1 MDLAEIGIR
10 ADVTQ
15 LQKAVRELNKLA
27 DQGERTESRVSGS
40 MKTIG
45 VSFSSLTTT
54 IASAVSANKI
64 IDYADSWKQA
74 SAQLRQVTDSGSEL
88 LTVQMQLAGVADN
101 TRSSLESTISLYASL
116 DRATES
122 LGLSSKNVLGITET
136 INNLFLAGGASSA
149 SAAAGITQLSQAFAS
164 GVLRGDEFNSV
175 AENAPKILDA
185 LTAKLGKTR
194 GELRAMAEGG
204 KLTAKVLAEALI
216 DYSDEAQRLADTTE
230 KTFGQSMQSAS
241 NNAIEFVGN
250 SKVLNSAVDGIASS
264 IEFASENLDEFAAAA
279 AAVSIVVGVRLVS
292 SMAAAATASIAAAGA
307 AGTASAALAAIGGPA
322 GAAILAGAAIYYFAT
337 SATDA
342 EKAVEKLNP
351 SLDGLSE
358 RFNALGSAQK
368 KLVSKQ
374 YLKDIEDQ
382 KKLVDELTYSVGWLS
397 KASAGSLKGREF
409 LGLGGLDEAQA
420 ELEQAKSKLSDLQK
434 QFNEMNPPNAK
445 FEEWFNGII
454 SVDRAMGVLVANT
467 GDGVRKIWSMFDKP
481 PKTEVISD
489 EFKKLSAEIE
499 KQIALFGK
507 EGKASELAYD
517 IQHGNIKGLTS
528 AQAEQLIA
536 RQKYNDAQEKG
547 LEKQKEKYESLN
559 ESIKEHVALMSSME
573 SDINA
578 GIDKSFEKN
587 MTNLNESFDAAAE
600 NSKTL
605 DDMIKKAD
613 EFGGAWSRTGSI
625 IVDAFGSIADS
636 LEDYTKKMEELRIQK
651 EAADNFK
658 PTNAIDE
665 IKNEKLKIKLAEES
679 TKAQIGGYGKIAGAA
694 ATMFSEQS
702 KARKALNNAEKVF
715 TAIEIG
721 LALQKAAANATS
733 AITAAFAAPWPIG
746 FASGAAMI
754 AIMAGL
760 GVFSGSSGGGGPS
773 AADIQETQG
782 TGTNLGDSSGKS
794 DSISNA
800 FDEYSDIALDQLA
813 ELRGIRSAMNSL
825 SDGISGVAVS
835 LVRGGKFDG
844 ANVAGLGTRSNWD
857 ISNEALGKLDIF
869 GIAQKPLDALFGTT
883 TKKIKDTGLQIGSQ
897 SLGDIIAGDFEVFYY
912 NTVET
917 TKKKLFGLYKKVTTK
932 DVLAGADGDLSEQL
946 SDIFVYLGSAVSGS
960 LDVLGV
966 DAANAIEAF
975 QVNIGKISFKDLSG
989 DEIQAE
995 LEAIFGA
1002 QADLL
1007 ASYVLPQIEEYQRMG
1022 EGAFET
1028 LMRVS
1033 KEQAVFDDAL
1043 EKMGISLSGLSGLI
1057 RLDVAQSIIDLMGG
1071 LEEFSSK
1078 TSTYFEKFFREDEK
1092 IKMLGDSL
1100 KEAFGSVGQSVPAT
1114 REAFRAIV
1122 EGIDYTSESGQYLF
1136 ASLME
1141 LAPSLDQYI
1150 SAIEKEAA
1158 AKEKAT
1164 TATKD
1169 YAAIANKQADLQ
1181 IQLMESQGLATEA
1194 LAARRSREL
1203 SLLDESLRPL
1213 QEQIWAQQDL
1223 NKAMDA
1229 TNANIKRV
1237 ADERYNLETRLLQA
1251 QGNTQALREREL
1263 AALDASN
1270 RPLQEQIWAL
1280 EAKAE
1285 ADASAAQSAQDAAD
1299 AQQRAHDEAV
1309 QAAKDAAEEQARLI
1323 KGTQDALTGAIRKLR
1338 GESEQLNDLDRQ
1350 RAKNTLNAALAAAQ
1364 AGQSIVGFAGLED
1377 ALTAVS
1383 NIDKSAFVSAE
1394 DYQRE
1399 LARTLS
1405 ILDRLSGYAGMPTSS
1420 TTPIISNGALA
1431 MQTQTN
1437 QQMAQN
1443 MAAVE
1448 DKMTDLTVKIEENTK
1463 RTKMMLERWES
1474 IGMPAS
1480 RA

>member
-15 LQKAVRELNKLA
+15 LQKAVNELNRLA
-27 DQGERTESRVSGS
+27 NQGDQTESRVTRSMGGVKAAFLSIAGALGVGNMAGKLIETERQTGILTSSLKTVTGS
-40 MKTIG
+40 AKGAQQAFEAIQVLASQLPASVSDVTTAFTKMANLGLDPSEAAIRSYSNTAAAMGKDLMQMIEAVADASTFEFERLKEFGIKAKQQG
-45 VSFSSLTTT
+45 DNVSFTFQGVTTT
-54 IASAVSANKI
+54 VKKNSDDIVGYLKKIGDVNFAGASA
-64 IDYADSWKQA
+64 D
-74 SAQLRQVTDSGSEL
+74 RMSEL
-88 LTVQMQLAGVADN
+88 DGA
-101 TRSSLESTISLYASL
+101 ISN
-116 DRATES
+116 
-122 LGLSSKNVLGITET
+122 LGDTWDGLFRT
-136 INNLFLAGGASSA
+136 INESGAGDLIAK
-149 SAAAGITQLSQAFAS
+149 
-164 GVLRGDEFNSV
+164 GV
-175 AENAPKILDA
+175 
-185 LTAKLGKTR
+185 
-194 GELRAMAEGG
+194 
-204 KLTAKVLAEALI
+204 
-216 DYSDEAQRLADTTE
+216 
-230 KTFGQSMQSAS
+230 
-241 NNAIEFVGN
+241 
-250 SKVLNSAVDGIASS
+250 
-264 IEFASENLDEFAAAA
+264 
-279 AAVSIVVGVRLVS
+279 
-292 SMAAAATASIAAAGA
+292 
-307 AGTASAALAAIGGPA
+307 
-322 GAAILAGAAIYYFAT
+322 T
-337 SATDA
+337 SATEAIQELNDFIKSGQMGGYIDA
-342 EKAVEKLNP
+342 IGERFSWVWDIAKKGVSTVIDAIQGMYGLWYMASNETLGAVGSSTDEYFAAVRDGFTSAPENIKAFIQVITVELAVLVDKAMAYGKSIAFYMKPKNWVNDAKAPNLTAALDGINKAREDSIQGIFNEKAAVESSYDAQIKKANDLRAAFDAKNN
-351 SLDGLSE
+351 SAKGDVLGQYKKGGGAGV
-358 RFNALGSAQK
+358 NAEDDLKAQK
-368 KLVSKQ
+368 KA
-374 YLKDIEDQ
+374 Y
-382 KKLVDELTYSVGWLS
+382 DELN
-397 KASAGSLKGREF
+397 K
-409 LGLGGLDEAQA
+409 
-420 ELEQAKSKLSDLQK
+420 
-434 QFNEMNPPNAK
+434 
-445 FEEWFNGII
+445 
-454 SVDRAMGVLVANT
+454 
-467 GDGVRKIWSMFDKP
+467 
-481 PKTEVISD
+481 
-489 EFKKLSAEIE
+489 
-499 KQIALFGK
+499 
-507 EGKASELAYD
+507 
-517 IQHGNIKGLTS
+517 
-528 AQAEQLIA
+528 
-536 RQKYNDAQEKG
+536 
-547 LEKQKEKYESLN
+547 
-559 ESIKEHVALMSSME
+559 SIKEHVELMESME

-578 GIDKSFEKN
+578 SIGSSFENN

-721 LALQKAAANATS
+721 LALQKAAANAKS
-733 AITAAFAAPWPIG
+733 AITEAFAAPWPIG

-825 SDGISGVAVS
+825 SDGISGLAIS
-835 LVRGGKFDG
+835 LVRGGQFEG
-844 ANVAGLGTRSNWD
+844 ANISGLGKTNSTGIGGA
-857 ISNEALGKLDIF
+857 ISGWVL
-869 GIAQKPLDALFGTT
+869 GTT
-883 TKKIKDTGLQIGSQ
+883 TKKLVDTGLQIGSQ
-897 SLGDIIAGDFEVFYY
+897 ELGDIMAGDFEAFYY
-912 NTVET
+912 NTIKT
-917 TKKKLFGLYKKVTTK
+917 TKKKLFGLSKKTSTR
-932 DVLAGADGDLSEQL
+932 DELTGADAGLSDQL
-946 SDIFVYLGSAVSGS
+946 SDIFIYLGSAVSGS

-1043 EKMGISLSGLSGLI
+1043 EKMGVSLSGLSGLI

-1100 KEAFGSVGQSVPAT
+1100 KEAFGSIGQSVPAT

-1181 IQLMESQGLATEA
+1181 IQLMEAQGLATEA

-1229 TNANIKRV
+1229 TNANMKRV

-1463 RTKMMLERWES
+1463 RTKMMLERWEA

>member
-1 MDLAEIGIR
+1 MTDLATIGIR

-15 LQKAVRELNKLA
+15 LQKAVNELNRLA
-27 DQGERTESRVSGS
+27 NQGDQTESRVTRSMGGVKAAFLSIAGALGAGKMAGKLIETERQTGILTSSLKTVTGS
-40 MKTIG
+40 AKDAQQAFEAIQVLASQLPESVGDVTTAFTKMANLGLDPSEAAIRSYSNTAAAMGKDLMQMIEAVADASTFEFERLKEFGIKAKQQG
-45 VSFSSLTTT
+45 DNVSFTFQGVTTT
-54 IASAVSANKI
+54 VKKSSEEITGYLKGIGDVNFAGASADRMATL
-64 IDYADSWKQA
+64 DGA
-74 SAQLRQVTDSGSEL
+74 
-88 LTVQMQLAGVADN
+88 
-101 TRSSLESTISLYASL
+101 ISN
-116 DRATES
+116 
-122 LGLSSKNVLGITET
+122 LGDTWDGLFRT
-136 INNLFLAGGASSA
+136 INSAG
-149 SAAAGITQLSQAFAS
+149 AGELIAS
-164 GVLRGDEFNSV
+164 GVRGATEAIKDLNDFIKSGQMAGYIEAIGERFSWVWDIAKSGVSTVIDAIQGLYGLWYMASNETLGAVGSSTDEFF
-175 AENAPKILDA
+175 AAIPENIKTFIQVITVELAALVDKAMAYGKSIAFYMNPKNWVNDAKAPN
-185 LTAKLGKTR
+185 LTA
-194 GELRAMAEGG
+194 
-204 KLTAKVLAEALI
+204 AL
-216 DYSDEAQRLADTTE
+216 
-230 KTFGQSMQSAS
+230 
-241 NNAIEFVGN
+241 
-250 SKVLNSAVDGIASS
+250 DGIKKAREDS
-264 IEFASENLDEFAAAA
+264 IQ
-279 AAVSIVVGVRLVS
+279 SI
-292 SMAAAATASIAAAGA
+292 
-307 AGTASAALAAIGGPA
+307 
-322 GAAILAGAAIYYFAT
+322 
-337 SATDA
+337 
-342 EKAVEKLNP
+342 
-351 SLDGLSE
+351 
-358 RFNALGSAQK
+358 
-368 KLVSKQ
+368 
-374 YLKDIEDQ
+374 
-382 KKLVDELTYSVGWLS
+382 
-397 KASAGSLKGREF
+397 
-409 LGLGGLDEAQA
+409 
-420 ELEQAKSKLSDLQK
+420 
-434 QFNEMNPPNAK
+434 FNEK
-445 FEEWFNGII
+445 
-454 SVDRAMGVLVANT
+454 
-467 GDGVRKIWSMFDKP
+467 
-481 PKTEVISD
+481 
-489 EFKKLSAEIE
+489 
-499 KQIALFGK
+499 
-507 EGKASELAYD
+507 
-517 IQHGNIKGLTS
+517 
-528 AQAEQLIA
+528 
-536 RQKYNDAQEKG
+536 
-547 LEKQKEKYESLN
+547 
-559 ESIKEHVALMSSME
+559 
-573 SDINA
+573 
-578 GIDKSFEKN
+578 
-587 MTNLNESFDAAAE
+587 AAAE
-600 NSKTL
+600 SSY
-605 DDMIKKAD
+605 DAQIKKANDLRAAFDAKNNSAKGDVLGQYKKGGGAGGQAD
-613 EFGGAWSRTGSI
+613 EQLKAAEKSAKDAAKAQEQLQESIAGVLIGLNDQHLQLTMSADAYLEYTLRAQGASDAQIQFALKTQQSNKSIEDSKQAALDYQKSIDDITKSADDFGGAWSRTGSVV
-625 IVDAFGSIADS
+625 VDAFGSIADS
-636 LEDYTKKMEELRIQK
+636 LNDYMSQLDTLQK
-651 EAADNFK
+651 QREAIAKAEAEPNK
-658 PTNAIDE
+658 TAQQAMAL
-665 IKNEKLKIKLAEES
+665 EKAKVKLEQDSVKS
-679 TKAQIGGYGKIAGAA
+679 TLSGYGKMAGAA

-702 KARKALNNAEKVF
+702 KARKALNNAEKAF

-825 SDGISGVAVS
+825 SDGISGLAVS

-844 ANVAGLGTRSNWD
+844 ANVAGLGAQSNWD

-883 TKKIKDTGLQIGSQ
+883 KKKIKDTGLQIGSQ
-897 SLGDIIAGDFEVFYY
+897 SLGDIIAGDFEAFYY

-917 TKKKLFGLYKKVTTK
+917 TKKKLFGLSKKVTTK
-932 DVLAGADGDLSEQL
+932 DVLSGADGDLSEQL

-1078 TSTYFEKFFREDEK
+1078 TSTYFEKFFSEDEK

-1141 LAPSLDQYI
+1141 LAPGLDQYI

-1169 YAAIANKQADLQ
+1169 YAAIADKQADLQ

-1463 RTKMMLERWES
+1463 RTKMMLERWEA

-1480 RA
+1480 RV

>member
-337 SATDA
+337 SSTDA

-587 MTNLNESFDAAAE
+587 MTNLNESFDADAE

-715 TAIEIG
+715 IAIEIG
-721 LALQKAAANATS
+721 LARQKAAANATS
-733 AITAAFAAPWPIG
+733 AITEAFAAPWPIG

-825 SDGISGVAVS
+825 NDGIMGLAIS
-835 LVRGGKFDG
+835 LVRGGQFEG
-844 ANVAGLGTRSNWD
+844 ANISGLGKTNSTGIGGA
-857 ISNEALGKLDIF
+857 ISGWVL
-869 GIAQKPLDALFGTT
+869 GTT
-883 TKKIKDTGLQIGSQ
+883 TKKLVDTGLQIGSQ
-897 SLGDIIAGDFEVFYY
+897 ELGDIMAGDFEAFYY
-912 NTVET
+912 NTIKT
-917 TKKKLFGLYKKVTTK
+917 TKKKLFGLSKKTSTR
-932 DVLAGADGDLSEQL
+932 DELTGADAGLSDQL
-946 SDIFVYLGSAVSGS
+946 SDIFIYLGSAVSGS

-1043 EKMGISLSGLSGLI
+1043 EKMGVSLSGLSGLI

-1100 KEAFGSVGQSVPAT
+1100 KEAFGSIGQSVPAT

-1122 EGIDYTSESGQYLF
+1122 DGIDYTSESGQYLF

-1158 AKEKAT
+1158 AKEKEAE
-1164 TATKD
+1164 AKEKE
-1169 YAAIANKQADLQ
+1169 AEAKEKEAEAIANKQADLQ
-1181 IQLMESQGLATEA
+1181 IQLMEAQGLATEA

-1203 SLLDESLRPL
+1203 SLLDESLGPL

-1229 TNANIKRV
+1229 TNRV
-1237 ADERYNLETRLLQA
+1237 ADESYNLETRLLQA
-1251 QGNTQALREREL
+1251 QGDTQALRDREL

-1463 RTKMMLERWES
+1463 RTKMMLERWEA

>member
-409 LGLGGLDEAQA
+409 LGFGGLDEAQA

-489 EFKKLSAEIE
+489 EFKKLSAE
-499 KQIALFGK
+499 
-507 EGKASELAYD
+507 
-517 IQHGNIKGLTS
+517 
-528 AQAEQLIA
+528 
-536 RQKYNDAQEKG
+536 NDAQEKG

-825 SDGISGVAVS
+825 NDGIMGLAIS
-835 LVRGGKFDG
+835 LVRGGQFEG
-844 ANVAGLGTRSNWD
+844 ANISGLGKTNSTGIGGA
-857 ISNEALGKLDIF
+857 ISGWVL
-869 GIAQKPLDALFGTT
+869 GTT
-883 TKKIKDTGLQIGSQ
+883 TKKLVDTGLQIGSQ
-897 SLGDIIAGDFEVFYY
+897 ELGDIMAGDFEAFYY
-912 NTVET
+912 NTIKT
-917 TKKKLFGLYKKVTTK
+917 TKKKLFGLSKKTSTR
-932 DVLAGADGDLSEQL
+932 DELTGADAGLSDQL
-946 SDIFVYLGSAVSGS
+946 SDIFIYLGSAVSGS

-1007 ASYVLPQIEEYQRMG
+1007 AEYVLPQIEEYQRMG

-1043 EKMGISLSGLSGLI
+1043 EKMGVSLSGLSGLI

-1100 KEAFGSVGQSVPAT
+1100 KEAFGSIGQSVPAT

-1181 IQLMESQGLATEA
+1181 IQLMEAQGLATEA

-1229 TNANIKRV
+1229 TNANMKRV

-1463 RTKMMLERWES
+1463 RTKMMLERWEA

>member
-1 MDLAEIGIR
+1 MDLALIGIR

-15 LQKAVRELNKLA
+15 LQEAVNELNRLA
-27 DQGERTESRVSGS
+27 NQGDQTESRVTRSMGGVKAAFLSIAGALGVGNMAGKLIETERQTGILTSSLKTVTGS
-40 MKTIG
+40 AKGAQQAFEAIQVLASQLPESVSDVTTAFTKMANLGLDPSEAAIRSYSNTAAAMGKDLMQMIEAVADASTFEFERLKEFGIKAKQQG
-45 VSFSSLTTT
+45 DNVSFTFQGVTTT
-54 IASAVSANKI
+54 VKKS
-64 IDYADSWKQA
+64 
-74 SAQLRQVTDSGSEL
+74 SEEITGYL
-88 LTVQMQLAGVADN
+88 
-101 TRSSLESTISLYASL
+101 
-116 DRATES
+116 
-122 LGLSSKNVLGITET
+122 KGIGDV
-136 INNLFLAGGASSA
+136 NFAGASSDRMA
-149 SAAAGITQLSQAFAS
+149 T
-164 GVLRGDEFNSV
+164 
-175 AENAPKILDA
+175 LDGA
-185 LTAKLGKTR
+185 
-194 GELRAMAEGG
+194 
-204 KLTAKVLAEALI
+204 I
-216 DYSDEAQRLADTTE
+216 SNLADTWDGLFRT
-230 KTFGQSMQSAS
+230 
-241 NNAIEFVGN
+241 I
-250 SKVLNSAVDGIASS
+250 NSAGAGELIASS
-264 IEFASENLDEFAAAA
+264 VRGATEAIQDLSDFIKSGQMAGYIDAIGERFSWVWDIAKKGVSTVIDAIQGMYGLWYMASNETLGAVGSSTDEYFAAIRDGFLNAPENIKTFIQVITVELAVLVDKAMAYGESIAFFMNPKNWVNDAKAPNLTAALDGINKAREDSIQSIFNEKAAVESSYDAQIKKANDLRAAFDAKNNSAKGDVLGQYKKGGGAGGQTDEQLKAAEKSAKDAAKDAAKAKEQLQESIAGVLIGLNDQYLQLTMSADAYLEYTLRAQGASDAQIEFALKTQQSNK
-279 AAVSIVVGVRLVS
+279 SIE
-292 SMAAAATASIAAAGA
+292 
-307 AGTASAALAAIGGPA
+307 
-322 GAAILAGAAIYYFAT
+322 
-337 SATDA
+337 D
-342 EKAVEKLNP
+342 
-351 SLDGLSE
+351 
-358 RFNALGSAQK
+358 
-368 KLVSKQ
+368 SKQ
-374 YLKDIEDQ
+374 AASDYQKSIDDIT
-382 KKLVDELTYSVGWLS
+382 K
-397 KASAGSLKGREF
+397 SA
-409 LGLGGLDEAQA
+409 
-420 ELEQAKSKLSDLQK
+420 
-434 QFNEMNPPNAK
+434 
-445 FEEWFNGII
+445 
-454 SVDRAMGVLVANT
+454 
-467 GDGVRKIWSMFDKP
+467 
-481 PKTEVISD
+481 
-489 EFKKLSAEIE
+489 
-499 KQIALFGK
+499 
-507 EGKASELAYD
+507 
-517 IQHGNIKGLTS
+517 
-528 AQAEQLIA
+528 
-536 RQKYNDAQEKG
+536 
-547 LEKQKEKYESLN
+547 
-559 ESIKEHVALMSSME
+559 
-573 SDINA
+573 
-578 GIDKSFEKN
+578 
-587 MTNLNESFDAAAE
+587 
-600 NSKTL
+600 
-605 DDMIKKAD
+605 DD
-613 EFGGAWSRTGSI
+613 FGGAWSRTGSVV
-625 IVDAFGSIADS
+625 VDAFGSMADS
-636 LEDYTKKMEELRIQK
+636 LNDYMSQLDTLQK
-651 EAADNFK
+651 QREAISKAEAEPNK
-658 PTNAIDE
+658 TAQQAMAL
-665 IKNEKLKIKLAEES
+665 EKAKVKLEQDSVKS
-679 TKAQIGGYGKIAGAA
+679 TLSGYGKMAGAA

-782 TGTNLGDSSGKS
+782 TGSVLGDSSVKS
-794 DSISNA
+794 ESISGAMEA
-800 FDEYSDIALDQLA
+800 FQDIAVDQLN
-813 ELRGIRSAMNSL
+813 ELRGIRSAMSNL
-825 SDGISGVAVS
+825 SDEISGLAIS
-835 LVRGGKFDG
+835 LVRGNKFSG
-844 ANVAGLGTRSNWD
+844 ADVDLSGSQNGSGWLLSS
-857 ISNEALGKLDIF
+857 I
-869 GIAQKPLDALFGTT
+869 FGTT
-883 TKKIKDTGLQIGSQ
+883 KKSLKDTGLQIGAQ
-897 SLGDIIAGDFEVFYY
+897 DLGDVIAGDLEVFYY
-912 NTVET
+912 NTVKT
-917 TKKKLFGLYKKVTTK
+917 TKKKLFGISQSTKVK
-932 DVLAGADGDLSEQL
+932 DELTAADDLSSQFSE
-946 SDIFVYLGSAVSGS
+946 IFKYLGESVVGAVG
-960 LDVLGV
+960 VLGV
-966 DAANAIEAF
+966 DTANAINDF
-975 QVNIGKISFKDLSG
+975 KIDIGKISFKDLSG
-989 DEIQAE
+989 DEIQKE
-995 LEAIFGA
+995 LESVFGK
-1002 QADLL
+1002 QGDLL
-1007 ASYVLPQIEEYQRMG
+1007 AKYMLPQVEEYQRMG

-1043 EKMGISLSGLSGLI
+1043 EKMGVSLSGLSGLI

-1078 TSTYFEKFFREDEK
+1078 TSTYFEKFFSEDEK

-1100 KEAFGSVGQSVPAT
+1100 KEAFGSIGQSVPAT

-1169 YAAIANKQADLQ
+1169 YAAIASKQADLQ
-1181 IQLMESQGLATEA
+1181 IQLMEAQGLASEA

-1229 TNANIKRV
+1229 TNANMKRV

-1285 ADASAAQSAQDAAD
+1285 ADASAAQSAQDASD

-1364 AGQSIVGFAGLED
+1364 AGQSIVGFSGLED
-1377 ALTAVS
+1377 ALTSVS

-1463 RTKMMLERWES
+1463 RTKMMLERWEA

>member
-1 MDLAEIGIR
+1 
-10 ADVTQ
+10 
-15 LQKAVRELNKLA
+15 
-27 DQGERTESRVSGS
+27 
-40 MKTIG
+40 
-45 VSFSSLTTT
+45 
-54 IASAVSANKI
+54 
-64 IDYADSWKQA
+64 
-74 SAQLRQVTDSGSEL
+74 
-88 LTVQMQLAGVADN
+88 
-101 TRSSLESTISLYASL
+101 
-116 DRATES
+116 
-122 LGLSSKNVLGITET
+122 
-136 INNLFLAGGASSA
+136 
-149 SAAAGITQLSQAFAS
+149 
-164 GVLRGDEFNSV
+164 
-175 AENAPKILDA
+175 
-185 LTAKLGKTR
+185 
-194 GELRAMAEGG
+194 
-204 KLTAKVLAEALI
+204 
-216 DYSDEAQRLADTTE
+216 
-230 KTFGQSMQSAS
+230 
-241 NNAIEFVGN
+241 
-250 SKVLNSAVDGIASS
+250 
-264 IEFASENLDEFAAAA
+264 
-279 AAVSIVVGVRLVS
+279 
-292 SMAAAATASIAAAGA
+292 
-307 AGTASAALAAIGGPA
+307 
-322 GAAILAGAAIYYFAT
+322 
-337 SATDA
+337 
-342 EKAVEKLNP
+342 
-351 SLDGLSE
+351 
-358 RFNALGSAQK
+358 
-368 KLVSKQ
+368 
-374 YLKDIEDQ
+374 
-382 KKLVDELTYSVGWLS
+382 
-397 KASAGSLKGREF
+397 
-409 LGLGGLDEAQA
+409 
-420 ELEQAKSKLSDLQK
+420 
-434 QFNEMNPPNAK
+434 
-445 FEEWFNGII
+445 
-454 SVDRAMGVLVANT
+454 
-467 GDGVRKIWSMFDKP
+467 
-481 PKTEVISD
+481 
-489 EFKKLSAEIE
+489 
-499 KQIALFGK
+499 
-507 EGKASELAYD
+507 
-517 IQHGNIKGLTS
+517 
-528 AQAEQLIA
+528 
-536 RQKYNDAQEKG
+536 
-547 LEKQKEKYESLN
+547 
-559 ESIKEHVALMSSME
+559 
-573 SDINA
+573 
-578 GIDKSFEKN
+578 
-587 MTNLNESFDAAAE
+587 
-600 NSKTL
+600 
-605 DDMIKKAD
+605 
-613 EFGGAWSRTGSI
+613 
-625 IVDAFGSIADS
+625 
-636 LEDYTKKMEELRIQK
+636 
-651 EAADNFK
+651 
-658 PTNAIDE
+658 
-665 IKNEKLKIKLAEES
+665 
-679 TKAQIGGYGKIAGAA
+679 
-694 ATMFSEQS
+694 
-702 KARKALNNAEKVF
+702 
-715 TAIEIG
+715 
-721 LALQKAAANATS
+721 
-733 AITAAFAAPWPIG
+733 
-746 FASGAAMI
+746 
-754 AIMAGL
+754 
-760 GVFSGSSGGGGPS
+760 
-773 AADIQETQG
+773 
-782 TGTNLGDSSGKS
+782 
-794 DSISNA
+794 
-800 FDEYSDIALDQLA
+800 
-813 ELRGIRSAMNSL
+813 
-825 SDGISGVAVS
+825 
-835 LVRGGKFDG
+835 
-844 ANVAGLGTRSNWD
+844 
-857 ISNEALGKLDIF
+857 
-869 GIAQKPLDALFGTT
+869 
-883 TKKIKDTGLQIGSQ
+883 
-897 SLGDIIAGDFEVFYY
+897 
-912 NTVET
+912 
-917 TKKKLFGLYKKVTTK
+917 
-932 DVLAGADGDLSEQL
+932 
-946 SDIFVYLGSAVSGS
+946 
-960 LDVLGV
+960 
-966 DAANAIEAF
+966 
-975 QVNIGKISFKDLSG
+975 
-989 DEIQAE
+989 
-995 LEAIFGA
+995 
-1002 QADLL
+1002 
-1007 ASYVLPQIEEYQRMG
+1007 MG

-1405 ILDRLSGYAGMPTSS
+1405 ILDRLSGYAGMPASS

-1463 RTKMMLERWES
+1463 RTKMMLERWEA

-1480 RA
+1480 RV